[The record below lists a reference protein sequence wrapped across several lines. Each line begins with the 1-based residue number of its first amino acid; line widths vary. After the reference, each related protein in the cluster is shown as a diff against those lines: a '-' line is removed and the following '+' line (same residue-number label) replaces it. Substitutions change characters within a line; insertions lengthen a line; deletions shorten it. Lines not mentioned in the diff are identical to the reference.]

1 MVNVWCGMFDGY
13 LIGLFIFENRLTE
26 DHYFEYLPNE
36 LQGLLEDVPLNIRMH
51 IYFQHDGAPAHFARQ
66 VKQHL
71 DERFPERW
79 IGRGGPISWLPRS
92 SDFTVLDYCLWVL
105 LKTDVYRVKSGH
117 SGCTNSMHLKCCKR
131 Y

>member
-1 MVNVWCGMFDGY
+1 MVDGY

-51 IYFQHDGAPAHFARQ
+51 MYFQHDGAPTHFARQ

-71 DERFPERW
+71 DERFPELW
-79 IGRGGPISWLPRS
+79 IGRDGPISCPPRS
-92 SDFTVLDYCLWVL
+92 PEQTVLDYCLWGWF
-105 LKTDVYRVKSGH
+105 KIDVYRVKLDTQDG
-117 SGCTNSMHLKCCKR
+117 LIQ
-131 Y
+131 